1 MGLGND
7 WAVEVRDRG
16 MWMMKMGDNFM
27 CVFICRMYM
36 RERKEEAEP
45 TAAVE
50 VLG

>member
-1 MGLGND
+1 M
-7 WAVEVRDRG
+7 RDRG